1 LLVLPTI
8 EADNYGD
15 FDRGV
20 DVNAT
25 EVNDRL
31 ARLVE
36 DRVAAAIAAGEE
48 LRDLRSNLF
57 PSDRDDKSVEVAKLV
72 RGEFEQWVRDAEQ
85 TYARASR
92 LKQTGREVPAI
103 EELANLIGSAKA
115 MLQIT
120 LADHFEA
127 LDQLARGETV
137 SMEEL
142 RRELQLKRGA

>member
-1 LLVLPTI
+1 M
-8 EADNYGD
+8 
-15 FDRGV
+15 
-20 DVNAT
+20 NAT

-31 ARLVE
+31 ARLAE
-36 DRVAAAIAAGEE
+36 DRVAAAIASGKS
-48 LRDLRSNLF
+48 LRELRSNLF
-57 PSDRDDKSVEVAKLV
+57 PSDRDPNAVEVAKLV

-92 LKQTGREVPAI
+92 LGQTGREVAGTG
-103 EELANLIGSAKA
+103 ELADLIGSIKA

-120 LADHFEA
+120 LEDHFEA
-127 LDQLARGETV
+127 LDQLANGESV